1 MNPIAIILTVAAY
14 FAVMFLV
21 SWIAARGARGAGDFF
36 NGGRKAPWWVVAI
49 AMIGAPMSG
58 VTYVSVPGMESPG
71 KPRRGLLEVAVVEAL
86 ERLAVAR
93 LVLRHLVDGVVDR
106 VVAELLRALGDRELA
121 GGRAALGL
129 HAAAEVLLGGVR
141 HDVDRLAEELGE
153 LSGVLGLLERDALVR
168 LCLYASATSG

>member
-58 VTYVSVPGMESPG
+58 VTYVSVPGMVGVGGAAMSYMQMVLGFFVGYLVIAFVLTPVFFRMNMVSIYQYLDERFGVSSHKTG
-71 KPRRGLLEVAVVEAL
+71 AWFFFLSKILGAAV
-86 ERLAVAR
+86 RLF
-93 LVLRHLVDGVVDR
+93 LVCVTLQLMVFTPLCW
-106 VVAELLRALGDRELA
+106 ATPS
-121 GGRAALGL
+121 
-129 HAAAEVLLGGVR
+129 AAA
-141 HDVDRLAEELGE
+141 
-153 LSGVLGLLERDALVR
+153 
-168 LCLYASATSG
+168 